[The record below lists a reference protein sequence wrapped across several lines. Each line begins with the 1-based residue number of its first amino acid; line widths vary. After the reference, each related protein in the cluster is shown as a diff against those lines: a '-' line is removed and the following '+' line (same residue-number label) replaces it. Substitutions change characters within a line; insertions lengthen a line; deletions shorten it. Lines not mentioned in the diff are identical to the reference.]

1 MFIKGINLGNW
12 LVLEKWMNPV
22 LFEGLEYQ
30 KKPLDDEYDLA
41 HFAPENEK
49 LNRLKAH
56 RENYITPDDFRR
68 IKSWG
73 MNSIRLPVPFFVFG
87 DYPPYIGCIEY
98 IDKAMDWAQVYGLS
112 VLIDVHTAPD
122 SQNGFDNGGTTG
134 VCKWHLKP
142 ENINFSISVLERLAQ
157 RYGKHKALYGIQFLN
172 EPISND
178 LFAFTSSRYKPR
190 DPVYAEGSC
199 SVPLEVL
206 FDFYTRSY
214 NVMRRYMDTDK
225 AAVFHDG
232 FRLKAWKGFMRGSEY
247 KNVVL
252 DTHIYPGMMPITDN
266 IDSALMENKTIEEK
280 TALLESMF
288 SPSKLYN
295 VVLEKCMADIREM
308 NTFFPVII
316 GEWSLSHPESMTKN
330 QNHDNITRLM
340 RIFCDAQLYAWSA
353 GSGWY
358 FWSYKVP
365 SGASGWDARTCIEN
379 KWLIF

>member
-1 MFIKGINLGNW
+1 
-12 LVLEKWMNPV
+12 
-22 LFEGLEYQ
+22 
-30 KKPLDDEYDLA
+30 
-41 HFAPENEK
+41 
-49 LNRLKAH
+49 
-56 RENYITPDDFRR
+56 
-68 IKSWG
+68 
-73 MNSIRLPVPFFVFG
+73 
-87 DYPPYIGCIEY
+87 
-98 IDKAMDWAQVYGLS
+98 MDWAQVYDLS
-112 VLIDVHTAPD
+112 FLFYVHTAPD

-142 ENINFSISVLERLAQ
+142 ENINFSINVLERLAQ

-178 LFAFTSSRYKPR
+178 LLVFTSNRYKPR

-199 SVPLEVL
+199 GVPLEVL

-214 NVMRRYMDTDK
+214 NAMRRYMDADK

-232 FRLKAWKGFMRGSEY
+232 FRLKAWKDFMRGTEY

-252 DTHIYPGMMPITDN
+252 DTHMYPGMMPITDN
-266 IDSALMENKTIEEK
+266 IDPALMENKTNEEK
-280 TALLESMF
+280 MAFLENMF

-308 NTFFPVII
+308 NTFFPVIV
-316 GEWSLSHPESMTKN
+316 GEWSLCHPKSMTQD
-330 QNHDNITRLM
+330 QNHDNVSRLM
-340 RIFCDAQLYAWSA
+340 RIFCDTQLYAWSS
-353 GSGWY
+353 GRGWY

-379 KWLIF
+379 KWLVL